1 MAAYGVTLGIAMF
14 SGALCGFLAGLLP
27 HPQIIFDDEEHF
39 VDVYY
44 GDDLDKYNAD
54 PDAKLEEIPFTA
66 RTDASQEP
74 EIEMK

>member
-1 MAAYGVTLGIAMF
+1 MAAYGVTLGVAMF
-14 SGALCGFLAGLLP
+14 SGALCGFLASLLP

-54 PDAKLEEIPFTA
+54 PDA
-66 RTDASQEP
+66 
-74 EIEMK
+74 